1 MVLGHLNYRK
11 SVTYML
17 YRKIESYINEFYT
30 RGNDKILI
38 VAGARQVGKSFI
50 VRHTLTKRY
59 ANFLEINLID
69 DYDGPR
75 LFENVRSTEDFYLTV
90 GSLDGAKLG
99 NYDNTI
105 IFLDEIQRYPHLL
118 TLFKFLR
125 QEHRYHIVAS
135 GSLLGVTLKATT
147 SIPIGSIEIMNMYPL
162 DFEEFLIANNCGL
175 DVIEAVKSGFV
186 TSQSIP
192 LPVHERMMYLFR
204 RYLLVGGMPEAVNEY
219 LNSRNIGKI
228 RDVQMSIHNLYQ
240 IDASQYDTEH
250 RLLISKIYDMIPSN
264 MENKKKRLV
273 YRDIEDKKGKR
284 SHEYLEEIDYLV
296 SSGVALEVRA
306 VSNPSFPLPE
316 SGRKNL
322 LKLYLN
328 DVGMLTA
335 LLYRNN
341 ISAIL
346 NDDNSVNLG
355 SVYENVVA
363 MELVS
368 QNHDL
373 YYYDNK
379 KNGEVDYLID
389 DYSASKSLPIEVKS
403 GKDYTEHSALSRL
416 IDNPDYRISRGI
428 VLSNE
433 HKVYTKDNITYMP
446 IYYVMG
452 FSALLGDPNQ
462 QL

>member
-1 MVLGHLNYRK
+1 
-11 SVTYML
+11 ML
-17 YRKIESYINEFYT
+17 FRKIESSINEFYT
-30 RGNDKILI
+30 VGNDKILI

-50 VRHTLTKRY
+50 VRHTLTKRF

-90 GSLDGAKLG
+90 GALDGSKLG

-105 IFLDEIQRYPHLL
+105 IFLDEIQKYPHLF
-118 TLFKFLR
+118 TLLKFLR
-125 QEHRYHIVAS
+125 QERRYHIVAS

-162 DFEEFLIANNCGL
+162 DFEEFLIANNCGQ
-175 DVIEAVKSGFV
+175 DVIEAVKNGFAN
-186 TSQSIP
+186 SQSIP
-192 LPVHERMMYLFR
+192 FPVHERMMYLFK

-219 LNSRNIGKI
+219 LKSRNIGKI
-228 RDVQMSIHNLYQ
+228 RDIQMSIHNLYQ
-240 IDASQYDTEH
+240 IDATQYDTEH

-284 SHEYLEEIDYLV
+284 SDEYLEEIDYLV
-296 SSGVALEVRA
+296 SSGVALEVKA
-306 VSNPSFPLPE
+306 VANPSFPLPE

-335 LLYRNN
+335 LIYRNN

-363 MELVS
+363 MELAA
-368 QNHDL
+368 QGHEL

-389 DYSASKSLPIEVKS
+389 DYSSSKSLPIEVKS
-403 GKDYTEHSALSRL
+403 GKDYTVHSALTRL

-433 HKVYTKDNITYMP
+433 HKVYTKNGITYMP
-446 IYYVMG
+446 IYYAMG
-452 FSALLGDPNQ
+452 FSSLHGDPNQ
-462 QL
+462 LL